1 MDKAVLGVI
10 GGSGMYEIDEMEDIK
25 CRRVTTP
32 FGNPSGDYISGV
44 IRDTPVV
51 FLPRHGPGHT
61 LLPSEIN
68 YRANIHGFRQ
78 LGVRHLLS
86 ISAVGSLSER
96 IRPGDMVL
104 PEQFIDRTRGRESTF
119 FGDGA
124 AVHVQF
130 GDPVC
135 PAMVQAMSAVLDG
148 LAVHY
153 HRGGTYVAME
163 GPVFSTRAESEL
175 YRSWG
180 ADVIGMTS
188 IPEAKLAREA
198 EICYATLAL
207 STDYDCWHALEEEV
221 SVEAV
226 LGVIHSN
233 ISVARKSIVGLA
245 ESFPPA
251 GSCKCQQ
258 ALDGAMLTAPDRI
271 PDATR
276 KRLELLAGRFF
287 SAR

>member
-1 MDKAVLGVI
+1 MDSKVLGVI
-10 GGSGMYEIDEMEDIK
+10 GGSGLYDIGEMQQIERIRLD
-25 CRRVTTP
+25 TP
-32 FGNPSGDYISGV
+32 FGDPSGEYVRGT
-44 IRDTPVV
+44 IRGTQVV
-51 FLPRHGPGHT
+51 FLPRHGLGHT

-78 LGVRHLLS
+78 LGVRRLLS

-104 PEQFIDRTRGRESTF
+104 PDQFIDRTRGRQSTF
-119 FGDGA
+119 FGGGV

-130 GDPVC
+130 GNPVC
-135 PAMVQAMSAVLDG
+135 PVMQQALGEVLEELG
-148 LAVHY
+148 ARC

-207 STDYDCWHALEEEV
+207 STDYDCWHAVEQEV

-226 LGVIHSN
+226 LNVIQRNVSTAKRC
-233 ISVARKSIVGLA
+233 VVGLA
-245 ESFPPA
+245 GRFPLA
-251 GSCKCQQ
+251 GDCKCQH
-258 ALDGAMLTAPDRI
+258 ALDGAMLTAPERV
-271 PDATR
+271 PAAT
-276 KRLELLAGRFF
+276 KKKLELLAGRFF
-287 SAR
+287 GS